1 MLEEIEIQK
10 IAEAVVEL
18 LDKRHFISKKEKI
31 VRNKIIDKTDTFKKN
46 QETLNELKEKEFIK
60 DEYNLT
66 ENTYGWKYLIN
77 KGKGISVE
85 KYIVALYWKG
95 KQKKKALRDQYGYTF
110 EFATKDMAMT
120 QFLRDLPFAKQI
132 ADCVEF
138 KDIPKLIEIADS
150 KAYDDKSLKM
160 YKWDWQIST
169 LVKYIN
175 LL

>member
-18 LDKRHFISKKEKI
+18 LDKRHYISKKEKI
-31 VRNKIIDKTDTFKKN
+31 VRNKIVDKTDTFKKN

-95 KQKKKALRDQYGYTF
+95 KQK
-110 EFATKDMAMT
+110 
-120 QFLRDLPFAKQI
+120 I
-132 ADCVEF
+132 
-138 KDIPKLIEIADS
+138 
-150 KAYDDKSLKM
+150 
-160 YKWDWQIST
+160 WQWLNS
-169 LVKYIN
+169 
-175 LL
+175 